1 MLQVGKFRGRVCFKR
16 EELAINKA
24 GSFSFLGERVNLI
37 NGNGEINCNKIN
49 LKNLDGKRGK
59 R

>member
-37 NGNGEINCNKIN
+37 NGNGEINCTK
-49 LKNLDGKRGK
+49 KFK
-59 R
+59 